1 MQTSKWLI
9 LGVAAVAMCVGGVG
23 PVSLAAPVPV
33 PPPNG
38 DAGAATIL
46 PNGTSTLTDSGTY
59 GTTTAN
65 PIVFHDASTGGSA
78 PDGEATAVNG
88 VTHDYFLLTVDP
100 TFTTG
105 GNAGKD
111 VVVTITWTNPSTD
124 YDLFLHKSTTVGA
137 TSTESDPVV
146 ATSAG
151 GAPSTQEQVTIS
163 PTQTGT
169 GSYYISIV
177 YFTVADAAALP
188 YSGTVLVASA
198 PTTNQNATYLPPYTS
213 TPNITFSPNTPCK
226 SPSAA
231 QQGEPASR
239 IDSQG
244 HYYISGI
251 EGVPAGVDLWYFDL
265 VPGSNTYDPQMTT
278 PLYRGQ
284 PDSLTSSSPVTG
296 ESGVLPAFS
305 SGGVGGGDVDVATG
319 FPTTASPN
327 GDYTGTDAPTNPYP
341 ALAMSSLTA
350 ANVTTFRSLDL
361 GMTFTKDVIGNAAGG
376 VPVNDRQWMQFY
388 GNNTIYLEYRN
399 FGAGVAFIQ
408 QSTNGGLTY
417 TNGTTVV
424 GTIPQTG
431 YIDVDQHDGTVY
443 VAGNDGSV
451 SVGTPTVVGGQ
462 SLITTFTKYQ
472 ATASTSVANIFFCT
486 RVANDYA
493 SNVSGHNT
501 LYSVY
506 SDGKNIF
513 LVYSLD
519 QAKTWSSP
527 VQVNNPNDPNTK
539 TNLLPWFAAGP
550 TPGTVGVVWY
560 GTDDAVNDDTSKYR
574 VYYAYGTGANT
585 GTPNFDIVKASDHSN
600 HAANISLNGLA
611 VTGSPNRNLIDY
623 FQIQFDPK
631 GAAVIGYTDDHND
644 FQGFTYVTR
653 QQTGPAP
660 FGTLTAA
667 APGSGLAAESA
678 MAATETATQTA
689 QPPPQPGPNGE
700 QVTDFQND
708 QTIGLVGA
716 VPSASPLDIQTIKYQ
731 VQGSGASL
739 AITAAMVVSNLATIP
754 ASTNW
759 RMYFTANAPE
769 AGTLAGPPHSR
780 YSTGLSDRG
789 DQFYIE
795 AVSGASS
802 GSAAVFNYGTVIR
815 NFDGSL
821 TSTKVGSADLGSF
834 TRQNRTISV
843 RISVSKLNAALD
855 VEKAALTPAQLA
867 AALAI
872 NPNRYKHIG
881 SGTVLCGLRG
891 TTYDD
896 PSGGAATGDA
906 TRGGTELLI
915 P

>member
-1 MQTSKWLI
+1 MQTSKLLFLATAALSLS
-9 LGVAAVAMCVGGVG
+9 LGSVNPAARAIQPLV
-23 PVSLAAPVPV
+23 VPDG
-33 PPPNG
+33 N
-38 DAGAATIL
+38 AGTVTIL
-46 PNGTSTLTDSGTY
+46 PNGTSTLNTADTE
-59 GTTTAN
+59 GTTTVN
-65 PIVFHDASTGGSA
+65 PIVFHDESTGGSA
-78 PDGEATAVNG
+78 PDGESTAVNG
-88 VTHDYFLLTVDP
+88 LTHDFLLLNIDP
-100 TFTTG
+100 SFSAGPNT
-105 GNAGKD
+105 GKD

-124 YDLFLHKSTTVGA
+124 YDLYLHKNASNGV
-137 TSTESDPVV
+137 TSSESDPVI

-151 GAPSTQEQVTIS
+151 GAPGTQEQVTIS
-163 PTQTGT
+163 PAQTGT
-169 GSYYISIV
+169 GSYYVSVV
-177 YFTVADAAALP
+177 YFTVADAQTLP
-188 YSGTVLVASA
+188 YTGTVLVATA
-198 PTTNQNATYLPPYTS
+198 PTTNKNATYLPAYTS
-213 TPNITFSPNTPCK
+213 APNITFSPNTPCK
-226 SPSAA
+226 SPGAA

-244 HYYISGI
+244 HYFISGI

-265 VPGSNTYDPQMTT
+265 NPSSPTYDPLMTT
-278 PLYRGQ
+278 PIYRGQ
-284 PDSLTSSSPVTG
+284 PDSLTSASPVTG
-296 ESGVLPAFS
+296 ESGAAPSFS
-305 SGGVGGGDVDVATG
+305 SGGVGGGDVDVALG

-327 GDYTGTDAPTNPYP
+327 GDYTGLDAPANPYP

-350 ANVTTFRSLDL
+350 ANVTAFRSLDL
-361 GMTFTKDVIGNAAGG
+361 GMTFTKNIINNAAGG
-376 VPVNDRQWMQFY
+376 VPVNDRQWMQFF

-417 TNGTTVV
+417 TNGTDVV

-451 SVGTPTVVGGQ
+451 SVGTPTIVAGN
-462 SLITTFTKYQ
+462 SLLTTFTKYQ
-472 ATASTSVANIFFCT
+472 ATASTTVANIFFCT
-486 RVANDYA
+486 RVASDFA
-493 SNVSGHNT
+493 SNSSGHNT

-519 QAKTWSSP
+519 QAKTWSNP
-527 VQVNNPNDPNTK
+527 VQVNNPADPNTN

-560 GTDDAVNDDTSKYR
+560 GTDDSVNDDTSKYR

-585 GTPNFDIVKASDHSN
+585 LTPNFDVVRASDHSN

-623 FQIQFDPK
+623 FQIQFDTK

-644 FQGFTYVTR
+644 LQGFTYVTR
-653 QQTGPAP
+653 QQTGPSP
-660 FGTLTAA
+660 LGVLTPS
-667 APGSGLAAESA
+667 APGAGLAALTA
-678 MAATETATQTA
+678 QAATETPTQTA

-708 QTIGLVGA
+708 QTIGLLGA
-716 VPSASPLDIQTIKYQ
+716 VPTASPLDIVSIKYQ
-731 VQGSGASL
+731 TQNVGSAGP
-739 AITAAMVVSNLATIP
+739 AITAAMVVSQLTTIP
-754 ASTNW
+754 AATNW

-769 AGTLAGPPHSR
+769 AGTLAGPPNAR

-802 GSAAVFNYGTVIR
+802 GSATTFNYGTVVR

-821 TSTKVGSADLGSF
+821 TATQVGSADSGAFNRPHPHDQRAHLGF
-834 TRQNRTISV
+834 Q
-843 RISVSKLNAALD
+843 
-855 VEKAALTPAQLA
+855 AQ
-867 AALAI
+867 
-872 NPNRYKHIG
+872 REDGYGEEHVD
-881 SGTVLCGLRG
+881 S
-891 TTYDD
+891 D
-896 PSGGAATGDA
+896 P
-906 TRGGTELLI
+906 TRGCARDQSTALQAHWLGNGIVRLARHDLRRSKRRRGHRRRDARRH
-915 P
+915 